1 MFLLTRCAKLHWAKN
16 LGDRDRAILLFRSM
30 SDLYLEIEFDCKIYI
45 VKEATEPLTIQN
57 M

>member
-1 MFLLTRCAKLHWAKN
+1 MFLLTRCAILHWAKN
-16 LGDRDRAILLFRSM
+16 FGDRDRAILLFRSM